1 MYHIPVLL
9 NESVDG
15 LNIKPDGVYVDVTF
29 GGGGHSRRIMEC
41 LGENGRLYAFDQ
53 DEDAAKN
60 VIDDSRFTF
69 IQQNF
74 RYMKN
79 FIQLYCGGKVDGILA
94 DLGVSSYQFD
104 TPEKGFSIRFNGRLD
119 MRMNQNAS
127 VDAASVVN
135 TYDVSSLASV
145 LSRYGELRNAMAIAD
160 AITMARETKPIE
172 TTDELKEAVSR
183 FLVRGSENKILAQI
197 FQALR
202 IEVNEEMKV
211 LEMFLGQCADV
222 LNPGGRLVI
231 LSYHSLEDRL
241 VKNFMKTGNA
251 EGNLEKDFFGNQ
263 LTPYK
268 LITNKPIVPSDEE
281 IQYNNRAR
289 SAKLRVAERR
299 RYDK

>member
-9 NESVDG
+9 NESVNA
-15 LNIKPDGVYVDVTF
+15 LNIKPDGIYVDVTF
-29 GGGGHSRRIMEC
+29 GGGGHSRRILEC

-53 DEDAAKN
+53 DEDASKN
-60 VIDDSRFTF
+60 VIDDRRFTF

-79 FIQLYCGGKVDGILA
+79 FLQLYCGGKVDGILA

-104 TPEKGFSIRFNGRLD
+104 TPEKGFSIRYNGRLD
-119 MRMNQNAS
+119 MRMNKNAA
-127 VDAASVVN
+127 VDAANIVN
-135 TYDVSSLASV
+135 TYDVTTLASV

-160 AITMARETKPIE
+160 AVVMAREVKPIE
-172 TTDELKEAVSR
+172 TTDELKEAVAR
-183 FLVRGSENKILAQI
+183 FLPRGSENKVLAQI

-211 LEMFLGQCADV
+211 LELFLGQCADV
-222 LNPGGRLVI
+222 LNPGGRLVV

-251 EGNLEKDFFGNQ
+251 DGNLEKDFFGNQ

-268 LITNKPIVPSDEE
+268 LLSSKPIVPSDDE
-281 IQYNNRAR
+281 IQINNRAR

-299 RYDK
+299 SQ

>member
-9 NESVDG
+9 NESVNA
-15 LNIKPDGVYVDVTF
+15 LNIKPDGIYVDVTF
-29 GGGGHSRRIMEC
+29 GGGGHSRRILES

-60 VIDDSRFTF
+60 VIDDRRFTF

-79 FIQLYCGGKVDGILA
+79 FLQLYCGGKVDGILA

-104 TPEKGFSIRFNGRLD
+104 TPEKGFSIRYNGRLD
-119 MRMNQNAS
+119 MRMNKNAA
-127 VDAASVVN
+127 VDAANIVN
-135 TYDVSSLASV
+135 TYDVTTLASV

-160 AITMARETKPIE
+160 AVAMAREVKPIE

-183 FLVRGSENKILAQI
+183 FLPRGSENKVLAQI

-211 LEMFLGQCADV
+211 LELFLGQCADV
-222 LNPGGRLVI
+222 LNPGGRLVV

-251 EGNLEKDFFGNQ
+251 DGNLEKDFFGNQ

-268 LITNKPIVPSDEE
+268 LLSSKPIVPSDDE
-281 IQYNNRAR
+281 IQINNRAR

-299 RYDK
+299 SQ

>member
-9 NESVDG
+9 DKSIEA
-15 LNIKPDGVYVDVTF
+15 LNIKPNGVYVDVTF
-29 GGGGHSRRIMEC
+29 GGGGHSRRILEC
-41 LGENGRLYAFDQ
+41 LGEDGRLYAFDQ

-60 VIDDSRFTF
+60 VIDDRRFTF

-79 FIQLYCGGKVDGILA
+79 FLQLYCGGKVDGILA

-104 TPEKGFSIRFNGRLD
+104 TPEKGFSIRYNGRLD
-119 MRMNQNAS
+119 MRMNQNAP

-160 AITMARETKPIE
+160 TIVRAREIKPVE
-172 TTDELKEAVSR
+172 TTDELKETVAR
-183 FLVRGSENKILAQI
+183 FLPKGSENKVLAQI

-211 LEMFLGQCADV
+211 LELFLNQCAEV
-222 LNPGGRLVI
+222 LNPGGRLVV

-251 EGNLEKDFFGNQ
+251 DGILEKDFFGNQ

-268 LITNKPIVPSDEE
+268 LLSSKPILPSDEE
-281 IQYNNRAR
+281 IQNNNRAR

-299 RYDK
+299 EK

>member
-9 NESVDG
+9 NESIEG

-41 LGENGRLYAFDQ
+41 LGENGHLYAFDQ

-69 IQQNF
+69 VQQNF

-104 TPEKGFSIRFNGRLD
+104 IPEKGFSIRFNGRLD
-119 MRMNQNAS
+119 MRMNKNAS

-135 TYDVSSLASV
+135 TYDVPSLVSV
-145 LSRYGELRNAMAIAD
+145 LSRYGELRNAMGIANAIS
-160 AITMARETKPIE
+160 MSRELNPIE
-172 TTDELKEAVSR
+172 TTDDLKEAVKS
-183 FLVRGSENKILAQI
+183 FLPKGSENKVLAQI

-211 LEMFLGQCADV
+211 LELFLSQCADV
-222 LNPGGRLVI
+222 LNPGGRLVV

-251 EGNLEKDFFGNQ
+251 DGNLEKDFFGNQ

-268 LITNKPIVPSDEE
+268 VITNKPIIPSDEE

-299 RYDK
+299 SK